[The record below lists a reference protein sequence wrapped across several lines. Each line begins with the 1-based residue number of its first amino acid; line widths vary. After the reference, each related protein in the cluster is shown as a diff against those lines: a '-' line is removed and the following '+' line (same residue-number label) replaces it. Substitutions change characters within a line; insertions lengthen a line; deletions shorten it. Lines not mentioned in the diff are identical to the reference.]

1 MDIYLHV
8 IKIQITRI
16 KLMETLPE
24 KEENTV
30 KLGRE
35 GKANAEICRLWGVQ
49 EESVRQMDLCPAAK
63 MFVQLCFETMNT
75 IVNCSHISLEH
86 SID

>member
-16 KLMETLPE
+16 KFMETLPE

-30 KLGRE
+30 ILGRE
-35 GKANAEICRLWGVQ
+35 EKANAEICRL
-49 EESVRQMDLCPAAK
+49 
-63 MFVQLCFETMNT
+63 
-75 IVNCSHISLEH
+75 
-86 SID
+86 

>member
-16 KLMETLPE
+16 KFMETLPE

-30 KLGRE
+30 ILGRE
-35 GKANAEICRLWGVQ
+35 GKANAEICRL
-49 EESVRQMDLCPAAK
+49 
-63 MFVQLCFETMNT
+63 
-75 IVNCSHISLEH
+75 
-86 SID
+86 